1 MTGYV
6 CPTFWLAQIFGAT
19 NGFAATGQNVF
30 SKQTADL
37 GMMAVMKLPI
47 PMASKHYLGSLE
59 PMLEYLQ
66 RDRKTWFDSLLRE
79 V

>member
-6 CPTFWLAQIFGAT
+6 CSTFWLAQIFGAT

-37 GMMAVMKLPI
+37 GMMAVMT
-47 PMASKHYLGSLE
+47 G
-59 PMLEYLQ
+59 
-66 RDRKTWFDSLLRE
+66 
-79 V
+79 

>member
-6 CPTFWLAQIFGAT
+6 CSTFWLAQIFGAT

-37 GMMAVMKLPI
+37 GMMAVMTGQGTI
-47 PMASKHYLGSLE
+47 GSKAPEGSKNLI
-59 PMLEYLQ
+59 
-66 RDRKTWFDSLLRE
+66 
-79 V
+79 